1 MHSRYFIVSQ
11 ASINEELNE
20 VPVHYPSSM
29 GLPLAPYN
37 DLNDE
42 GSSSGIPTHDL
53 NMQLEQAMQ
62 QIA

>member
-1 MHSRYFIVSQ
+1 M
-11 ASINEELNE
+11 NKKLNE
-20 VPVHYPSSM
+20 VPVHHPPSM

-53 NMQLEQAMQ
+53 NMQLEQAML
-62 QIA
+62 QIAQLE